1 MQNHLNNLPKRLK
14 KYITI
19 GRKLEII
26 SDFKE
31 QEFLSKRKFALDYG
45 ISTKQ
50 LRYYLANETSFQEQ
64 KAKEQVELYLVT
76 EHVLTLTKKTKSML
90 GSRRRE
96 RLKFQLPEL
105 PYETK

>member
-64 KAKEQVELYLVT
+64 KAKRTSRIVSSYRTCIYADEENAN
-76 EHVLTLTKKTKSML
+76 TKN
-90 GSRRRE
+90 R
-96 RLKFQLPEL
+96 
-105 PYETK
+105 